1 MGVMAA
7 TYCIETDG
15 PQSHTFTLGGFIER
29 YRQNFDD
36 SGELDRLS

>member
-7 TYCIETDG
+7 TFCIEAEG
-15 PQSHTFTLGGFIER
+15 PQGHSFTLDGFIER

-36 SGELDRLS
+36 SGELDRLR